1 MKKIKELVL
10 LVCALGA
17 LGLIPVFLSKDKP
30 IEVSLPSLSAEEMAA
45 KEAQQQKAAQASAA
59 KAKVRRM
66 FRCEVN

>member
-45 KEAQQQKAAQASAA
+45 KEAQQ
-59 KAKVRRM
+59 
-66 FRCEVN
+66 